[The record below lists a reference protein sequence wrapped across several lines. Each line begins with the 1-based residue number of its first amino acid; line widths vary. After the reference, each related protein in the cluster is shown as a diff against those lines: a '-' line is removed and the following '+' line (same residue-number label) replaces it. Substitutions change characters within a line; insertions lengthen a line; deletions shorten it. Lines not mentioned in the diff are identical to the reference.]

1 MRSTST
7 DFEDFF
13 GISENSKVV
22 KTTDVTATLPTNKG
36 NANAGKYLMKKKK
49 LNSEYIHTY
58 SLTIASLK
66 IINS

>member
-22 KTTDVTATLPTNKG
+22 KTTDVTTTLPTNKD
-36 NANAGKYLMKKKK
+36 NANAGKV
-49 LNSEYIHTY
+49 EIV
-58 SLTIASLK
+58 
-66 IINS
+66 

>member
-49 LNSEYIHTY
+49 S
-58 SLTIASLK
+58 K
-66 IINS
+66 

>member
-36 NANAGKYLMKKKK
+36 NAK
-49 LNSEYIHTY
+49 LIVNTYIHSY
-58 SLTIASLK
+58 HSRLENYYFLVN
-66 IINS
+66 NSSFDQ

>member
-22 KTTDVTATLPTNKG
+22 KTTDVTTTLPTNKD
-36 NANAGKYLMKKKK
+36 NANAGKV
-49 LNSEYIHTY
+49 EI
-58 SLTIASLK
+58 SLGIG
-66 IINS
+66 